1 MGLQI
6 GGIIP
11 KKEIRI
17 EQLQGKT
24 LAIDAFN
31 TIYQFLA
38 NIRQPDGTSLMDNK
52 GNVTSHLS
60 GLFYRNINLMQLG
73 IKPIFVF
80 DGKPPKLKRRESE
93 RRESR
98 KQIAQEKYETARKDG
113 REKDMYRYSKQMLR
127 LTEKMVDESKKLLEY
142 MGIPVVQA
150 PSEGEAQCAY
160 LALKEEVYATASQ
173 DYDSLLFGTPKLIQN
188 LTLARRRRLA
198 SGAFVSIYPK
208 MIELQKVLDS
218 MQLSREQ
225 LICLGILCGTDF
237 NPGGVHGIG
246 PKRALIIVRQYKQP
260 ALIFKAVE
268 KQQIQQNQH
277 GQELNFDWHEIF
289 KLFKKPDITKKY
301 SLKFKKPQE
310 NKIREFLCKKHDFS
324 ENRIENAIKR
334 LHEQKEKQKQKDL
347 KKWF

>member
-6 GGIIP
+6 GEIIP
-11 KKEIRI
+11 KKEIRL

-24 LAIDAFN
+24 LAVDAFN

-38 NIRQPDGTSLMDNK
+38 NIRQLDGTPLMDNK

-60 GLFYRNINLMQLG
+60 GLFYRTINLMQLG
-73 IKPIFVF
+73 IKPVFVF
-80 DGKPPKLKRRESE
+80 DGKPPKLKRKESQ

-98 KQIAQEKYETARKDG
+98 KQVAQEKYETARKDG
-113 REKDMYRYSKQMLR
+113 REKEMYRYSKQMLH
-127 LTEKMVDESKKLLEY
+127 LTEKMVNESKKLLEY
-142 MGIPVVQA
+142 MGLPVIQA

-160 LALKEEVYATASQ
+160 LALKEQVYATASQ

-188 LTLARRRRLA
+188 LTLSKRRKLA
-198 SGAFVSIYPK
+198 SGAVVSIYPK
-208 MIELQKVLDS
+208 MIELQKVLNS

-246 PKRALIIVRQYKQP
+246 PKRALTIVRQYKQP
-260 ALIFKAVE
+260 VLIFKAVE
-268 KQQIQQNQH
+268 KQQNQQ
-277 GQELNFDWHEIF
+277 GQELNFNWHEIF
-289 KLFKKPDITKKY
+289 KLFKKPDVTKKY
-301 SLKFKKPQE
+301 SLKFKKLQE
-310 NKIREFLCKKHDFS
+310 DKIKEFLCKKHDFS
-324 ENRIENAIKR
+324 ENRIENALKR